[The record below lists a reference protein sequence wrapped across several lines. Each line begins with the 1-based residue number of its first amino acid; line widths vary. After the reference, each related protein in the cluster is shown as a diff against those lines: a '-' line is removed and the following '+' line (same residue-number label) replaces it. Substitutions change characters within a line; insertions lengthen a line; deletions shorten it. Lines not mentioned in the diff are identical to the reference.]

1 MAYGKIIYST
11 LREADDSGWR
21 SQWNFEVRFD
31 PCWWV
36 VGLHFFPGWRFTI
49 CLGPIG
55 LELVKSRV
63 HI

>member
-1 MAYGKIIYST
+1 MNAEKT
-11 LREADDSGWR
+11 LFQTLLPKDQSGWQ
-21 SQWNFEVRFD
+21 SQWELNLKFD

-36 VGLHFFPGWRFTI
+36 VGLHFFPGWRLTI